1 MKINLRHWIVV
12 AILTF
17 VTANSNAALIFQD
30 VTLEG
35 NTIGQLQ
42 FDSDAV
48 YSDLLFAFE
57 DPFFDLSFEIDGI
70 MQTASDDINFNFGP
84 VFFFDL
90 ADISKG
96 VIGLSFISA
105 NFEINYTT
113 ILDSNASWLGNIEI
127 GSPQEVPT
135 PSCLVLLFCSALIM
149 ILRSKR
155 RPENTNI

>member
-1 MKINLRHWIVV
+1 MKTNLRHWVVV

-57 DPFFDLSFEIDGI
+57 DPFFDLNFEIDG
-70 MQTASDDINFNFGP
+70 MTQTASDDINFDFGP

-90 ADISKG
+90 ADLSKG
-96 VIGLSFISA
+96 VIGMSFISSS
-105 NFEINYTT
+105 FEIIDTMV
-113 ILDSNASWLGNIEI
+113 LDSTGNFLGDITI
-127 GSPQEVPT
+127 HRPQQVSEPM
-135 PSCLVLLFCSALIM
+135 SFALLFTGLLFLLA
-149 ILRSKR
+149 KNR
-155 RPENTNI
+155 RPIKQFA